1 MNVFSA
7 WSFKLAINPPKWKEV
22 LKILI
27 DGYNL
32 IHTIPSIA
40 EELDRDLESSRNN
53 LVKLLHT
60 YRSSKKDI
68 YPITIVF
75 DGQKEFSD
83 KRNMPPRGIS
93 ITFSRGET
101 ADELIVKMVKN
112 EYKGSILVTSDRELR
127 KNAEPYVNTLFY
139 SEEFADRIFMS
150 TFIAEEYDSE
160 ERPIHHQKI
169 DTKKKGNPRKLSK
182 RERHRNKFLRKL

>member
-1 MNVFSA
+1 M
-7 WSFKLAINPPKWKEV
+7 
-22 LKILI
+22 KILI

-40 EELDRDLESSRNN
+40 EELDQDLESSRNS

-60 YRSSKKDI
+60 YRSRKKDI

-75 DGQKEFSD
+75 DGQKEHLD
-83 KRNMPPRGIS
+83 KRNAPPRGIS

-101 ADELIVKMVKN
+101 ADELIVKMVKK
-112 EYKGSILVTSDRELR
+112 EYKGSILVSSDRELR

-139 SEEFADRIFMS
+139 SEEFADRIFM
-150 TFIAEEYDSE
+150 TNFIENELNSDE
-160 ERPIHHQKI
+160 TPIQNQKI
-169 DTKKKGNPRKLSK
+169 DTKKKGNPRRLSK

>member
-1 MNVFSA
+1 M
-7 WSFKLAINPPKWKEV
+7 
-22 LKILI
+22 KILI

-32 IHTIPSIA
+32 IHTIPLIA
-40 EELDRDLESSRNN
+40 EELDRDLESSRNS
-53 LVKLLHT
+53 LVRLLNT

-75 DGQKEFSD
+75 DGQKEHFD
-83 KRNMPPRGIS
+83 KRNTPPRGIS
-93 ITFSRGET
+93 ITCSRGET

-112 EYKGSILVTSDRELR
+112 EYKGSILVTSDKELR

-139 SEEFADRIFMS
+139 SEQFADRILLS
-150 TFIAEEYDSE
+150 TLITEEHYSE
-160 ERPIHHQKI
+160 ETPLHNQKI

>member
-1 MNVFSA
+1 V
-7 WSFKLAINPPKWKEV
+7 
-22 LKILI
+22 KILI

-32 IHTIPSIA
+32 IHTIPLIA
-40 EELDRDLESSRNN
+40 EELDRDLESSRNS
-53 LVKLLHT
+53 LVRLLNT

-75 DGQKEFSD
+75 DGQKEHFD
-83 KRNMPPRGIS
+83 KRNTPPRGIS

-112 EYKGSILVTSDRELR
+112 EYKGSILVTSDKELR

-139 SEEFADRIFMS
+139 SEQFADRILLS
-150 TFIAEEYDSE
+150 TLITEEHYSE
-160 ERPIHHQKI
+160 ETPLHNQKI

>member
-1 MNVFSA
+1 M
-7 WSFKLAINPPKWKEV
+7 
-22 LKILI
+22 KILI

-32 IHTIPSIA
+32 IHTIPLIA
-40 EELDRDLESSRNN
+40 EELDRDLESSRNS
-53 LVKLLHT
+53 LVRLLNT

-75 DGQKEFSD
+75 DGQKEHFD
-83 KRNMPPRGIS
+83 KRNTPPRGIS

-112 EYKGSILVTSDRELR
+112 EYKGSILVTSDKELR

-139 SEEFADRIFMS
+139 SEQFADRILLS
-150 TFIAEEYDSE
+150 TLITEEHYSE
-160 ERPIHHQKI
+160 ETPLHNQKI

>member
-1 MNVFSA
+1 M
-7 WSFKLAINPPKWKEV
+7 
-22 LKILI
+22 KILI

-32 IHTIPSIA
+32 IHTIPLIA
-40 EELDRDLESSRNN
+40 EELDRDLESSRNS
-53 LVKLLHT
+53 LVRLLNT
-60 YRSSKKDI
+60 YRCSKKDI

-75 DGQKEFSD
+75 DGQKEHFD
-83 KRNMPPRGIS
+83 KRNTPPRGIS

-112 EYKGSILVTSDRELR
+112 QSKGSNLVTSDKELR

-139 SEEFADRIFMS
+139 SEQFADRILLS
-150 TFIAEEYDSE
+150 TLITEEHYSE
-160 ERPIHHQKI
+160 ETPLHNQKI

>member
-1 MNVFSA
+1 V
-7 WSFKLAINPPKWKEV
+7 
-22 LKILI
+22 KILI

-32 IHTIPSIA
+32 IHTIPLIA
-40 EELDRDLESSRNN
+40 EELDRDLESSRNS
-53 LVKLLHT
+53 LVRLLNT

-75 DGQKEFSD
+75 DGQKEHFD
-83 KRNMPPRGIS
+83 KRNTPPRGIS

-112 EYKGSILVTSDRELR
+112 EYKGSILVTSDKELR

-139 SEEFADRIFMS
+139 SEQFADRILLS
-150 TFIAEEYDSE
+150 TLITKEHYSE
-160 ERPIHHQKI
+160 ETPLHNQKI

>member
-1 MNVFSA
+1 M
-7 WSFKLAINPPKWKEV
+7 
-22 LKILI
+22 KILI

-112 EYKGSILVTSDRELR
+112 ERGTYSFKSEILPKD
-127 KNAEPYVNTLFY
+127 KVNDYL
-139 SEEFADRIFMS
+139 A
-150 TFIAEEYDSE
+150 
-160 ERPIHHQKI
+160 
-169 DTKKKGNPRKLSK
+169 KK
-182 RERHRNKFLRKL
+182 